1 MVAAFVAWRLLAS
14 GGLDPGTL
22 GSGVEAP
29 VLAAIP
35 AIVGI
40 AVAAIALTIV
50 PVVLRRLAGS
60 RRHRSIPIRLALLS
74 LARDPV
80 RPAAT
85 ITLLAFGIGGLVFG
99 VVDASTLRRGMADQ
113 AAFAVG
119 MDLRVTEAPSGL
131 TLTTTVAPFDRY
143 AGLGPGVEAFAVG
156 HAAASAGPAGDLTL
170 IGLSPD
176 ALPRLRGWRAD
187 LGGDPA
193 ELAAA
198 IDVSGDF
205 EVPGVPLDP
214 GATEVAVTVT
224 HQGDPVYL
232 SAVIGTPDGDATRV
246 FLGTLK
252 GGRETLRAPLPE
264 GAEDGRVIGLIIGEG
279 RLIAGSEHAAGL
291 AQATL
296 AFEGYDLL
304 TGSEPV
310 AVEVSGV
317 REAVFRAPLATDDL
331 ILPAIVGPALA
342 DAAAATADGVL
353 DLTLADRPLTR
364 IRVAG
369 VLPRMPGAPGAGPDF
384 AIVDL
389 DPMLTALD
397 GAAPGAGRPDEAWIR
412 VDDPARV
419 ETVRSAL
426 GQPPFRTATI
436 RSRPG
441 LEAAAAGDPF
451 SSSILAAFAAA
462 GAAGLLLAALGLAL
476 GALADVRD
484 ETGELRD
491 LEAQGVGPRALR
503 RQVGARTM
511 LLAVGG
517 TAAGLAMG
525 LGLAAVVT
533 GALGVGADGTVPVP
547 PLVLDLPWSGILVAA
562 AVPLIAA
569 AVLAGDRRRWRLPG
583 IGPDPGSGMT
593 AGEIDGRG
601 LIAVHPG
608 GGGPVAALRGLDLEV
623 ATGEI
628 VAIVGPSGSG
638 KTTLLRLL
646 AGADRPTAG
655 ALSVHGLALDRATPA
670 EVRAHRRTVVA
681 TVDQHYRRALSPYLP
696 AAEIVALPLAARGV
710 PPEARAR
717 RVAEL
722 LGALGLG
729 DRGAAH
735 LGELSGGEQQRV
747 AVAAAL
753 APRPLILLADEPT
766 GELDAESTAELLRL
780 LRDVIRAEGAT
791 AVVVTHDPSVEAIAD
806 RVVVLEDGRAVAR
819 RDGPPGTPERP
830 VVDAA
835 GWRAPEATWRHHPAT
850 ISAANG
856 KASAAASDPATVR
869 PAADPGAAA
878 VLRGVI
884 RRYGPTGH
892 RLTALDGIDADV
904 AARGVHVLTG
914 PSGSGKSTLLRIV
927 GGLDRPDAGS
937 VVVLGTDLASL
948 DRDALAAFRAAHVG
962 VAEQARGLVPFL
974 DIRENLAIAAALHA
988 PRSSTSGDA
997 ASAQAANLDEL
1008 LERLGLAGLAGRRP
1022 SELSAGERT
1031 RAAIGRALV
1040 GGPALLLLDEPT
1052 ATLDRV
1058 TAARIGTLLHDLAR
1072 DRSVLVA
1079 THDPALV
1086 DVADDRL
1093 DLHRRVAPAAG

>member
-1 MVAAFVAWRLLAS
+1 VIGAVASLARHRLAGRAGATLLLVAAVATATGLTGTIRALGLSATDTAVTDALARLDPADRAIRITAFRPSGDGRPAFDEAAGAGLATVAGYTAPGAAGVILRRVRDPGAPYDLQLVGVDGVAAWTGLADGRLPGPCDGSSCEAVLLSAIPAPADLPATLHVGSLEVRIVGRGTLTSPIPLGHLDERGPVPPPTDPTAQNPNPPPALLLVEGAAAAADAPGAGSIGRTYLWTAPIRPSTIHPWTVGAFQAALDAARRGLAQASPDFALSAPSEPVRVELARGAVNEGRLLLVGTLGVAILVAFAGYASLLGRRDLRAELERLAAAGADRRAGILLVGLEVFVPTLVGTFAGWAGAALAARLVAGGTDPGGIVGHALTDPASLALAAAVLAASLAAILAGLVGLVRRELLLGLVPGMIAVAAFVAWRLLAS

-40 AVAAIALTIV
+40 GVAGIALAVV

-119 MDLRVTEAPSGL
+119 MDLRLTEAPSGL

-143 AGLGPGVEAFAVG
+143 ADLGPGVEAFAVG

-170 IGLSPD
+170 VGLSPD

-187 LGGDPA
+187 LGEDPA
-193 ELAAA
+193 ALAAA
-198 IDVSGDF
+198 IDVDGDF

-224 HQGDPVYL
+224 HEGDPVYL
-232 SAVIGTPDGDATRV
+232 SAVIGTADGDATRV
-246 FLGTLK
+246 FLGILQ
-252 GGRETLRAPLPE
+252 GGRETRRAPLPE
-264 GAEDGRVIGLIIGEG
+264 GTAGGRVIGLIVSEG

-291 AQATL
+291 ARATL

-304 TGSEPV
+304 TGSEPL
-310 AVEVSGV
+310 AVEVSGT

-342 DAAAATADGVL
+342 DAAAATPDGVL
-353 DLTLADRPLTR
+353 DLTLADRPLVR

-369 VLPRMPGAPGAGPDF
+369 VLPRMPGVPEAGPDF
-384 AIVDL
+384 AVVDL

-412 VDDPARV
+412 VDDPARLA
-419 ETVRSAL
+419 TVRSAL

-436 RSRPG
+436 RSRPA

-503 RQVGARTM
+503 RQVGARTL

-517 TAAGLAMG
+517 TVAGLAMG

-547 PLVLDLPWSGILVAA
+547 PLLLDLPWGGILVAA

-569 AVLAGDRRRWRLPG
+569 AVLAG
-583 IGPDPGSGMT
+583 I
-593 AGEIDGRG
+593 
-601 LIAVHPG
+601 
-608 GGGPVAALRGLDLEV
+608 
-623 ATGEI
+623 
-628 VAIVGPSGSG
+628 
-638 KTTLLRLL
+638 
-646 AGADRPTAG
+646 
-655 ALSVHGLALDRATPA
+655 
-670 EVRAHRRTVVA
+670 
-681 TVDQHYRRALSPYLP
+681 
-696 AAEIVALPLAARGV
+696 
-710 PPEARAR
+710 
-717 RVAEL
+717 
-722 LGALGLG
+722 
-729 DRGAAH
+729 
-735 LGELSGGEQQRV
+735 
-747 AVAAAL
+747 
-753 APRPLILLADEPT
+753 
-766 GELDAESTAELLRL
+766 
-780 LRDVIRAEGAT
+780 
-791 AVVVTHDPSVEAIAD
+791 
-806 RVVVLEDGRAVAR
+806 
-819 RDGPPGTPERP
+819 
-830 VVDAA
+830 AA
-835 GWRAPEATWRHHPAT
+835 G
-850 ISAANG
+850 G
-856 KASAAASDPATVR
+856 
-869 PAADPGAAA
+869 
-878 VLRGVI
+878 
-884 RRYGPTGH
+884 
-892 RLTALDGIDADV
+892 
-904 AARGVHVLTG
+904 
-914 PSGSGKSTLLRIV
+914 
-927 GGLDRPDAGS
+927 
-937 VVVLGTDLASL
+937 
-948 DRDALAAFRAAHVG
+948 AFRA
-962 VAEQARGLVPFL
+962 
-974 DIRENLAIAAALHA
+974 
-988 PRSSTSGDA
+988 
-997 ASAQAANLDEL
+997 SA
-1008 LERLGLAGLAGRRP
+1008 
-1022 SELSAGERT
+1022 RT
-1031 RAAIGRALV
+1031 RDRA
-1040 GGPALLLLDEPT
+1040 
-1052 ATLDRV
+1052 
-1058 TAARIGTLLHDLAR
+1058 
-1072 DRSVLVA
+1072 
-1079 THDPALV
+1079 
-1086 DVADDRL
+1086 
-1093 DLHRRVAPAAG
+1093 